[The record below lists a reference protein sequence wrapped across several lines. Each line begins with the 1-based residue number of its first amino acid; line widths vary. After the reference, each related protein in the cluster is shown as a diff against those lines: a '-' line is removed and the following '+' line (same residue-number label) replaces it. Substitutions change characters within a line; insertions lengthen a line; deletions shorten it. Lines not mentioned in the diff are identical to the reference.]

1 MPGRSRSAVVAGI
14 VAGAVLP
21 ALYEAAVGAMV
32 RYNARRLADGDLAPQ
47 LRTYAD
53 DVRFIFPG
61 RSSWAGEFRGKKEL
75 EKWLQRFV
83 DTGLKIEFDDVL
95 VSGPPWATRICLRFH
110 DSCEDER
117 GETVYENEGTIYGHV
132 RWGKLTRYV
141 VFEDTQRSEEFD
153 AYLAER
159 GL

>member
-1 MPGRSRSAVVAGI
+1 MGRRSRTAVVAGV

-21 ALYEAAVGAMV
+21 SLYEAAVAAMV
-32 RYNARRLADGDLAPQ
+32 RHTARRLGEGDIEPH
-47 LRTYAD
+47 LRACAE

-61 RSSWAGEFRGKKEL
+61 TSSWAGDFRGKGEL
-75 EKWLQRFV
+75 RAWLRRFA
-83 DTGLKIEFDDVL
+83 DAGLRIGFDDVL

-110 DSCEDER
+110 DYCEDDS
-117 GETVYENEGTIYGHV
+117 GEAVYTNEGTIYGHV
-132 RWGKLTRYV
+132 RWGRLTQYM
-141 VFEDTQRSEEFD
+141 VFEDTARGAEFD